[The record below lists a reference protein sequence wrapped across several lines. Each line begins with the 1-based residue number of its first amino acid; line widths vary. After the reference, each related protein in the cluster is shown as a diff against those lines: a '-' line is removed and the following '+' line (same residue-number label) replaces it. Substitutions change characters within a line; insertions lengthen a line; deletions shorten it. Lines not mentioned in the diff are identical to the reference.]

1 MAATK
6 TCPSCSTPLPD
17 EAAFCFMCGAA
28 TPTGID
34 MATGELRNPIGM
46 RVSARDPARLQRALG
61 DHYELGELIGRGGF
75 AEVYRIQDR
84 WLKRE
89 LALKVLRPELTF
101 AENLLNRF
109 RREAETVAALRHP
122 NIVPIYDIGEADGLL
137 YIIMPMIQG
146 ESLKA
151 LLVREGPRP
160 AREVSRIMLE
170 AADALGAAHE
180 AGVIHRD
187 IKPENIMLEGK
198 GRRVQL
204 MDFGIAKAI
213 DSGEGSGLTSTGILV
228 GTPHY
233 MSPEQASGDPNLDH
247 RSDQYSLAVVGYQM
261 LTGALPFDGEST
273 RAILFQQ
280 MVGNA
285 KSLRDMVP
293 DIPANIAFT
302 IERAMS
308 KEAQDRYADM
318 EAFGDALRA
327 SDSLVQTEET
337 RISTRV
343 SAPAEAPPLPPPPA
357 TARRPR
363 PRWLVPTAV
372 GAGLIGVVALGF
384 ALLRPG
390 AARVPPLATLPATV
404 DSRVTTPGDSTAAKP
419 DSSAA
424 LARTGAVSATPIAP
438 TSTRPASTE
447 RPEPPRPERPA
458 SPTNCA
464 TAIRAADWS
473 AATSLCQAEADRG
486 SASAARQLGVMYER
500 GNGVG
505 QSDSAAAAWYRKAA
519 TAGDAQSAF
528 RLGLILAGKP
538 GGGRDEDATT
548 FLRQAAEAGIE
559 DAWPVLAERYEQ
571 GLGTKRDDQEAWLWY
586 RKAAEQGN
594 RASQYNLAVMYSRGR
609 GVSKS
614 EGEAASWFQ
623 KAAEQGHTAAQYE
636 LAMLYFRGKGVAKSD
651 SLGMVWLEKAASQ
664 GYPDAQKELDKRRR
678 P

>member
-1 MAATK
+1 MAESK
-6 TCPSCSTPLPD
+6 TCPSCSTPLPS

-34 MATGELRNPIGM
+34 MVTGEIRNPIG
-46 RVSARDPARLQRALG
+46 RGSVRDPARLQRALG

-122 NIVPIYDIGEADGLL
+122 SIVPIYDIGEAEGLL
-137 YIIMPMIQG
+137 YIIMPMITG

-151 LLVREGPRP
+151 LLQREGPRP
-160 AREVSRIMLE
+160 ARETSRILLE

-204 MDFGIAKAI
+204 MDFGISKAI

-233 MSPEQASGDPNLDH
+233 MSPEQAAGDSSLDH

-261 LTGALPFDGEST
+261 LTGELPFDGEST

-293 DIPANIAFT
+293 DIPANVAFAV
-302 IERAMS
+302 ERAMS
-308 KEAQDRYADM
+308 KEPGDRYADM
-318 EAFGDALRA
+318 EAFAEAIRS

-337 RISTRV
+337 RISAGV
-343 SAPAEAPPLPPPPA
+343 PAPVPPPPPPA
-357 TARRPR
+357 PPTRSRAPR
-363 PRWLVPTAV
+363 PRWLVPMV
-372 GAGLIGVVALGF
+372 SVVGVVAVAAIAL
-384 ALLRPG
+384 ALLQPTPAPATQAATPPVADSQRAGPDSLAQLDSSVTLVSTRADLPPTPATSPRTPPRGRPG
-390 AARVPPLATLPATV
+390 
-404 DSRVTTPGDSTAAKP
+404 S
-419 DSSAA
+419 
-424 LARTGAVSATPIAP
+424 
-438 TSTRPASTE
+438 
-447 RPEPPRPERPA
+447 RPEPARPTPPA
-458 SPTNCA
+458 TCA
-464 TAIRAADWS
+464 TAIHNADWT
-473 AATSLCQAEADRG
+473 AAGNLCPPEAEG
-486 SASAARQLGVMYER
+486 GNASAARQLGTMYER
-500 GNGVG
+500 GTGVAP
-505 QSDSAAAAWYRKAA
+505 SDSIAATWYRKAA
-519 TAGDAQSAF
+519 GLGDPQAAL

-538 GGGRDEDATT
+538 GPGRDEDATR
-548 FLRQAAEAGIE
+548 FLRQAAEAGIQ

-571 GLGTKRDDQEAWLWY
+571 GLGTKRNDQEAWLWY

-594 RASQYNLAVMYSRGR
+594 RASQYNLAVMYARGR
-609 GVSKS
+609 GVDKS
-614 EGEAASWFQ
+614 EREAANWFQ

-636 LAMLYFRGKGVAKSD
+636 LAMVYFRGKGVAKSD
-651 SLGMVWLEKAASQ
+651 SLGLVWLEKAAAQ
-664 GYPDAQKELDKRRR
+664 GYPDAAKELDKRRR

>member
-46 RVSARDPARLQRALG
+46 RGSARDPARLQRALG

-89 LALKVLRPELTF
+89 LALKVLRPEFTF
-101 AENLLNRF
+101 AENLLSRF

-122 NIVPIYDIGEADGLL
+122 SIVPIYDIGEADGLL
-137 YIIMPMIQG
+137 YIIMPLIQG

-151 LLVREGPRP
+151 LLVRDGPRP
-160 AREVSRIMLE
+160 AREVGRVLLE

-204 MDFGIAKAI
+204 MDFGISKAM

-280 MVGNA
+280 MVGSA

-293 DIPANIAFT
+293 DIPANIAFA

-308 KEAQDRYADM
+308 KEAHDRYADM
-318 EAFGDALRA
+318 EEFGEALRA

-337 RISTRV
+337 RISAGV
-343 SAPAEAPPLPPPPA
+343 SAPAEAPPLPPPA
-357 TARRPR
+357 AGRRPR
-363 PRWLVPTAV
+363 PRWLVPTAA

-384 ALLRPG
+384 ALFRPG
-390 AARVPPLATLPATV
+390 SAAVPPLTTLPAIV
-404 DSRVTTPGDSTAAKP
+404 DSTTLPAGASPRTKP

-424 LARTGAVSATPIAP
+424 LAGAGAVRDTPTAP
-438 TSTRPASTE
+438 TSTRPAPASKPE
-447 RPEPPRPERPA
+447 PARPEHPA
-458 SPTNCA
+458 PPTNCA
-464 TAIRAADWS
+464 TAIRATDWS

-528 RLGLILAGKP
+528 RVGLILAGKP

-614 EGEAASWFQ
+614 ESEAASWFQ

-664 GYPDAQKELDKRRR
+664 GYPDAQKELDKHRR